1 MAKKLEKVKT
11 KEERI
16 QDYLTELLEI
26 YSLLDENKFTLV
38 KPHLE
43 QIAYMKVQLEELQI
57 MIDETG
63 LVERYQNGENQ
74 FGMKPS
80 AAVKAYN
87 DIIRSFSA
95 ETKFVESY
103 LPAVKKVSKLS
114 ML

>member
-1 MAKKLEKVKT
+1 MAKKLTKVKS

-16 QDYLTELLEI
+16 ADYLSELLEI
-26 YSLLDENKFTLV
+26 YSVLDENKFTLI

-43 QIAYMKVQLEELQI
+43 QIAYMKVQLEELQK

-87 DIIRSFSA
+87 DIIRSFSG
-95 ETKFVESY
+95 ETKFVETY
-103 LPAVKKVSKLS
+103 LPAEKKVSKLS
-114 ML
+114 AL